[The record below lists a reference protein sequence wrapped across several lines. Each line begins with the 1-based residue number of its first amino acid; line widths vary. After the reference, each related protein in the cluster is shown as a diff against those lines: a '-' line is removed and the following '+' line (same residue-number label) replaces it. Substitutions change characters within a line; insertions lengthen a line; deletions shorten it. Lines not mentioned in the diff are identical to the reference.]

1 MPLVTVVVGCV
12 EGMRVFARGG
22 VEIRGGGEGSVR
34 EKRDDNE
41 TREGGL
47 VSNFL
52 QTAVPQR
59 RSLNSHDEE

>member
-1 MPLVTVVVGCV
+1 MERPSNVNSDVIVGCI

-22 VEIRGGGEGSVR
+22 GEGEGSVR
-34 EKRDDNE
+34 EKRDERDERRYNE

-52 QTAVPQR
+52 QQF
-59 RSLNSHDEE
+59 RSDGV